1 MTTAARREPAP
12 GITRKL
18 THVEN
23 LIWIGQRMAGQSPI
37 YNMALAIALDDIDP
51 QRFASAYERLGDEFA
66 PLRASVRNGADGPL
80 LDTSRARPAKLVQ
93 LDLRGEQA
101 AKSAADDWMQR
112 AAAEPFEL
120 DEPLCRSALIRVGEN
135 QYIWFINQHHLITD
149 AWSCTLLLAAMDRAY
164 HGDPDTEPRDMV
176 GQPSVAR
183 GVDESRLEQARSH
196 WHRVY
201 RSVPQQDAIF
211 GRLNPKRDA
220 GSERLTYYLD
230 ADEVSRL
237 QTVASREFPALSAHM
252 SLFIAFS
259 ALLVALISRISHRR
273 RIGFEA
279 PFANRATKQDQQTP
293 GLFIELFPL
302 AADIDGE
309 TSFVEL
315 GRQIQ
320 QQMPAMLK
328 HGLPGSSVP
337 AGNNGCDA
345 VLNFIPFTLGSFAGQ
360 PVRAEFVHPGAHDA
374 AHVLRLQVWDMR
386 SDGGLT
392 IMFDLNRAVVSE
404 ENRES
409 VIDYFRSLMA
419 SFIEQPGAR
428 VAAIPLLSDA
438 HRLQV
443 VERYNDTGTAPL
455 PTRTIIR
462 SIFEQAKRS
471 PTAPALECQGE
482 RRTYAELTAR
492 VDAVAAALLRAGVS
506 PGDRVCVSAARS
518 TALVESILGIMR
530 LGAAYVPVDPG
541 YPASRRAAIYDA
553 VRPQLIISDTADNAA
568 SDAVRHIVIDDLAA
582 SEHVP
587 GETLPDW
594 SQLQLD
600 DLAYILFTSGST
612 GTPKGVPVSQ
622 MGLAVYLEWAATVY
636 ADEQPVTMPLLTS
649 IAFDL
654 TVTSMFLPLLC
665 GGSVVVYRP
674 TTDSFDDSLFRA
686 VEDDKVDTIKLTPSH
701 LRMLQRLDLHR
712 SRVRNLIVGG
722 EQLTKE
728 VADSVARQFGDVR
741 IFNEYGPTE
750 AVVGCM
756 IHRHAAAADGPD
768 DAQPEAETAGS
779 HAVPIG
785 RPAQH
790 TRVYLLNEA
799 RQPVH
804 RDVTGEIFVRRAGA
818 PHAYLGAPEASAEA
832 FFPDLLSPDETMYRT
847 GDLARF
853 NSQGELVYLGR
864 IDQQVKVAGHRV
876 ETEEIESAL
885 LRVAGIDAC
894 SVVLDRPSKTG
905 PVAVEHCA
913 SCGIGNDTPGIK
925 LDERGCCNLCRDFAK
940 HADRIDAYFRQ
951 RDELREIIASAA
963 QRKTGEYDCMALLS
977 GGKDSTYALYQLV
990 GMGFKVYALTLDNG
1004 YISPEALANAQRV
1017 VDDLGID
1024 HEFASTEHMP
1034 EIFRDSLRRFS
1045 NVCQGCFKT
1054 IYTLSLRRANELGI
1068 PALVTGLSRGQLFE
1082 TRLNLGLF
1090 HGNRSDEEI
1099 DRTVLQARKAY
1110 HRRNDAVTEC
1120 LGNEEFLDD
1129 DIFERIQLI
1138 DFYRYWSASLTEM
1151 LDYLQTR
1158 APWVRPSD
1166 TGRSTNCLI
1175 NDVGIHVHRRE
1186 RGFHNYAVP
1195 YSWDVRLSQKDRE
1208 QAIHELND
1216 ELDNERV
1223 REILQEIGYEPA
1235 QKDERRAEQLVAF
1248 YTADGAAKPEQLRD
1262 ALAVSLPAWAVPHR
1276 FVQVDSIPLTINGK
1290 VDRDALL
1297 AKLSATP
1304 SSMPFRAPETEG
1316 EEAVA
1321 ELWSELLPV
1330 AEIGADDNFFELGG
1344 TSIEAIDFMTRLC
1357 DRFEVELALDLIFN
1371 KPSVA
1376 EIAVELE
1383 SALVAQIEGMSDAEV
1398 QAALE
1403 RESA

>member
-1 MTTAARREPAP
+1 
-12 GITRKL
+12 
-18 THVEN
+18 
-23 LIWIGQRMAGQSPI
+23 MAGQAPI
-37 YNMALAIALDDIDP
+37 YNMALAIGLNDIDP
-51 QRFASAYERLGDEFA
+51 QRFADAYQRLGTEFA

-80 LDTSRARPAKLVQ
+80 LDLSTVQPADLEQ
-93 LDLRGEQA
+93 LDLRAEQD
-101 AKSAADDWMQR
+101 AKVAADDWMQR
-112 AAAEPFEL
+112 AAAVPFAL
-120 DEPLCRSALIRVGEN
+120 DEPLCRSALIRVDDR

-149 AWSCTLLLAAMDRAY
+149 AWSCSLLLAAMDRAY
-164 HGDPDTEPRDMV
+164 HEQTDGAPQEMT
-176 GQPSVAR
+176 GQPPNAR
-183 GVDESRLEQARSH
+183 GVTESRLEQARSH
-196 WHRVY
+196 WHQVY

-211 GRLNPKRDA
+211 GRLNPNRDA
-220 GSERLTYYLD
+220 GSERLRYYLD
-230 ADEVSRL
+230 ADDVSRL
-237 QTVASREFPALSAHM
+237 QAVASREFPALSAHM

-259 ALLVALISRISHRR
+259 ALLVALISRISQRR

-302 AADIDGE
+302 AADIDGT
-309 TSFVEL
+309 TSFVDI

-337 AGNNGCDA
+337 SGNHGCDA
-345 VLNFIPFTLGSFAGQ
+345 VLNFIPFQLGTFGGEAVQ
-360 PVRAEFVHPGAHDA
+360 AEFVHPGAHDA
-374 AHVLRLQVWDMR
+374 AHVLRLQVWDML
-386 SDGGLT
+386 SNGGLT
-392 IMFDLNRAVVSE
+392 IMFDLNRAVVRE
-404 ENRES
+404 ENQDT
-409 VIDYFRSLMA
+409 VTGYFKSLMA
-419 SFIEQPGAR
+419 SFIDEPNAR
-428 VAAIPLLSDA
+428 VASIPLLTDA
-438 HRLQV
+438 HRVQL
-443 VERYNDTGTAPL
+443 VEHYNDTGNAPL
-455 PTRTIIR
+455 PTRTIIE
-462 SIFEQAKRS
+462 SIFEQARQTPS
-471 PTAPALECQGE
+471 APALECQGE
-482 RRTYAELTAR
+482 TRSYAELTSR
-492 VDAVAAALLRAGVS
+492 VEAVAATLSRAGVS
-506 PGDRVCVSAARS
+506 PGDRVCVSAERS
-518 TALVESILGIMR
+518 TALVESILGILR
-530 LGAAYVPVDPG
+530 LGAAYVPVDPD
-541 YPASRRAAIYDA
+541 YPASRRSAIYDA
-553 VRPQLIISDTADNAA
+553 VRPQLIISDAADGDSAA
-568 SDAVRHIVIDDLAA
+568 SGGLRHVVIAELTASDRDPAA
-582 SEHVP
+582 K
-587 GETLPDW
+587 LPDW
-594 SQLQLD
+594 SQLQPD

-612 GTPKGVPVSQ
+612 GTPKGVPVSHK
-622 MGLAVYLEWAATVY
+622 GLAVYLEWAASVY

-665 GGSVVVYRP
+665 GGSVIVYTP
-674 TTDSFDDSLFRA
+674 SADSFDDSLFRA
-686 VEDDKVDTIKLTPSH
+686 VEDDKVNTIKLTPSH

-712 SRVRNLIVGG
+712 SRIRNLIVGG

-728 VADSVARQFGDVR
+728 VAAAVDRQFGDVR

-756 IHRHAAAADGPD
+756 IHQYTPAADDEGTAEPD
-768 DAQPEAETAGS
+768 AETMGAY
-779 HAVPIG
+779 AVPIG
-785 RPAQH
+785 RPARH
-790 TRVYLLNEA
+790 TRMYLLNEA

-804 RDVTGEIFVRRAGA
+804 PDVTGELYVQRAAA
-818 PHAYLGAPEASAEA
+818 PQAYLGAPEASAAA
-832 FFPDLLSPDETMYRT
+832 FFPDLVSPDDTMYRT

-853 NSQGELVYLGR
+853 NAQGELVYLGR

-876 ETEEIESAL
+876 ETGEIESAL
-885 LRVAGIDAC
+885 MRVAGVDAC
-894 SVVLDRPSKTG
+894 SVLLDRPSKKG
-905 PVAVEHCA
+905 PTTVEHCA
-913 SCGIGNDTPGIK
+913 ACGIGNDTPGIK
-925 LDERGCCNLCRDFAK
+925 LDERGCCNLCRDFATY
-940 HADRIDAYFRQ
+940 ADRVDAYFRQ
-951 RDELREIIASAA
+951 RDELREVIAEAA
-963 QRKTGEYDCMALLS
+963 KRKTGKYDCMALLS

-1024 HEFASTEHMP
+1024 HEFASTDHMP

-1090 HGNRSDEEI
+1090 HGNRSDDEI

-1129 DIFERIQLI
+1129 GIFERIQLI

-1195 YSWDVRLSQKDRE
+1195 YSWDVRLHQKDRE
-1208 QAIHELND
+1208 QAVHELND
-1216 ELDNERV
+1216 ELDTERV
-1223 REILQEIGYEPA
+1223 REILEEIGYQPG

-1248 YTADGAAKPEQLRD
+1248 YTSSEAVDSEHLQD
-1262 ALAVSLPAWAVPHR
+1262 ALAASLPAWAVPHR
-1276 FVQVDSIPLTINGK
+1276 FVQVESIPLTINGK
-1290 VDRDALL
+1290 VDKDALL

-1344 TSIEAIDFMTRLC
+1344 TSIEAIEFMTRLC
-1357 DRFEVELALDLIFN
+1357 DRFEVELPLDLIFN
-1371 KPSVA
+1371 RPSVA
-1376 EIAVELE
+1376 GIAVELE
-1383 SALVAQIEGMSDAEV
+1383 SALVAQIESMSDAEV

-1403 RESA
+1403 QASA

>member
-1 MTTAARREPAP
+1 
-12 GITRKL
+12 
-18 THVEN
+18 
-23 LIWIGQRMAGQSPI
+23 MAGQAPI
-37 YNMALAIALDDIDP
+37 YNMALAIALRDIDP
-51 QRFASAYERLGDEFA
+51 QRFAEAYNRLGAEFA

-80 LDTSRARPAKLVQ
+80 LDPGAAQPADLVQ
-93 LDLRGEQA
+93 LDLRAEHDA
-101 AKSAADDWMQR
+101 RAAADDWMRR
-112 AAAEPFEL
+112 AAAMPFAL
-120 DEPLCRSALIRVGEN
+120 DEPLCRSALIRIDDHE
-135 QYIWFINQHHLITD
+135 YLWFVNQHHLITD
-149 AWSCTLLLAAMDRAY
+149 AWSCSLLLAAMDRAY
-164 HGDPDTEPRDMV
+164 HGQTDAVTQDMI
-176 GQPSVAR
+176 GQPANAR
-183 GVDESRLEQARSH
+183 GVTESRLEQARSH
-196 WHRVY
+196 WHQVY

-211 GRLNPKRDA
+211 GRLNPNRDA
-220 GSERLTYYLD
+220 SSDRLRYYLD
-230 ADEVSRL
+230 ADEVGRL
-237 QTVASREFPALSAHM
+237 QAVASREFPALSAQM

-259 ALLVALISRISHRR
+259 TLLVALISRISQRR

-302 AADIDGE
+302 AADIDGS

-345 VLNFIPFTLGSFAGQ
+345 VLNFIPFPLGTFGGEA
-360 PVRAEFVHPGAHDA
+360 VRAEFVHPGAHDA
-374 AHVLRLQVWDMR
+374 AHVLRLQVWDML

-392 IMFDLNRAVVSE
+392 IMFDLNRAVVCE
-404 ENRES
+404 ENQAT
-409 VIDYFRSLMA
+409 VIGYFKLLMA
-419 SFIEQPGAR
+419 SFIEEPGAR
-428 VAAIPLLSDA
+428 VASIPLLSDA

-443 VERYNDTGTAPL
+443 VEHYNDTAKAPL
-455 PTRTIIR
+455 PTRTIIQG
-462 SIFEQAKRS
+462 IYEQARQT
-471 PTAPALECQGE
+471 PAAPALECQGE
-482 RRTYAELTAR
+482 SQSYAELTRR
-492 VDAVAAALLRAGVS
+492 VDAVAAALSRSGVS
-506 PGDRVCVSAARS
+506 PGDRVCVSAGRS
-518 TALVESILGIMR
+518 MALVESILGVMR

-553 VRPQLIISDTADNAA
+553 VRPQLIISDAPGGDSAA
-568 SDAVRHIVIDDLAA
+568 SGGLRHVVIDELAA
-582 SEHVP
+582 SEQDP
-587 GETLPDW
+587 AASLPDW
-594 SQLQLD
+594 PQPD

-612 GTPKGVPVSQ
+612 GTPKGVPVSHE
-622 MGLAVYLEWAATVY
+622 GLAVYLEWAASVY
-636 ADEQPVTMPLLTS
+636 ADETPVTMPLLTS

-665 GGSVVVYRP
+665 GGSVIVYTP
-674 TTDSFDDSLFRA
+674 TTESFDDSLFRA
-686 VEDDKVDTIKLTPSH
+686 VEEDKVDTIKLTPSH

-712 SRVRNLIVGG
+712 SRIRNLVVGG
-722 EQLTKE
+722 EQLTRE
-728 VADSVARQFGDVR
+728 VADSVDRQFGDVR

-756 IHRHAAAADGPD
+756 IHQHVRTADD
-768 DAQPEAETAGS
+768 ESLAQPDAATMGCY
-779 HAVPIG
+779 AVPVG
-785 RPAQH
+785 RPARH

-799 RQPVH
+799 QQPVH
-804 RDVTGEIFVRRAGA
+804 PDVTGELYVQRAGA
-818 PHAYLGAPEASAEA
+818 PRAYLGAPEASAAA
-832 FFPDLLSPDETMYRT
+832 FFPDLVSPDETMYRT

-864 IDQQVKVAGHRV
+864 IDEQVKVAGHRV

-894 SVVLDRPSKTG
+894 SVLLDRPAKKG
-905 PVAVEHCA
+905 PATVEHCA
-913 SCGIGNDTPGIK
+913 ACGIGNDTPGIK
-925 LDERGCCNLCRDFAK
+925 LDERGCCNLCRDFATY
-940 HADRIDAYFRQ
+940 ADRIDAYFRQ
-951 RDELREIIASAA
+951 RDELREVIAEAA
-963 QRKTGEYDCMALLS
+963 KRKTGKYDCMALLS

-1024 HEFASTEHMP
+1024 HEFASTDHMP

-1090 HGNRSDEEI
+1090 HGNRSDDEI

-1195 YSWDVRLSQKDRE
+1195 YSWDVRLQQKDRE

-1216 ELDNERV
+1216 ELDMERV
-1223 REILQEIGYEPA
+1223 EEILGEIGYQPA
-1235 QKDERRAEQLVAF
+1235 QNEERRAEQLVAF
-1248 YTADGAAKPEQLRD
+1248 YTSAKAGDPERLRD
-1262 ALAVSLPAWAVPHR
+1262 ALAASLPAWAVPHR

-1290 VDRDALL
+1290 VDREALL

-1357 DRFEVELALDLIFN
+1357 DRFEVELPLDLIFN

-1376 EIAVELE
+1376 GIAVELE

-1398 QAALE
+1398 EAALE
-1403 RESA
+1403 PGSAPT